1 MKHEEDNEVQG
12 LSVVA
17 RYTIT
22 AVVLA
27 VVTAIE
33 VLVLYPPLARAGD
46 SFKIA
51 LLAILGIGKFV
62 LVVGLFMHL
71 WGDDPLFTGIFGLG
85 MLIGVGTLVALLA
98 VMSVYPKRADAVK
111 PPPFRQI
118 FEDREKVRRGEALPH
133 AEKHSWNDARL
144 GALSA

>member
-12 LSVVA
+12 LSIVA

-33 VLVLYPPLARAGD
+33 VLVLYPPLVRAGD
-46 SFKIA
+46 TFKIA
-51 LLAILGIGKFV
+51 LLAFLGIGKFI

-85 MLIGVGTLVALLA
+85 MVIGAGTLVALLA
-98 VMSVYPKRADAVK
+98 VMSVYPRRADAVK
-111 PPPFRQI
+111 APPLRQI
-118 FEDREKVRRGEALPH
+118 YEDREKVRRGDSLPH
-133 AEKHSWNDARL
+133 SEEHSWRQW
-144 GALSA
+144 GAVTA

>member
-1 MKHEEDNEVQG
+1 MKHEEDKEVQG

-46 SFKIA
+46 TFKIA
-51 LLAILGIGKFV
+51 LLAFLGIGKFI

-71 WGDDPLFTGIFGLG
+71 WNDDPLFTGIFGLG
-85 MLIGVGTLVALLA
+85 MVIGAGTLVALLA
-98 VMSVYPKRADAVK
+98 VMNVYPPRVDAVR
-111 PPPFRQI
+111 PPSLRQI
-118 FEDREKVRRGEALPH
+118 HEDRERVRRGETLPH
-133 AEKHSWNDARL
+133 TEQHSWRQREV
-144 GALSA
+144 LSA